1 MIGKKQNERTNACWM
16 LQNAHKHWCFQASM
30 LVDNLQA
37 IIDVNGAIASLID
50 DYVHKIVQK

>member
-1 MIGKKQNERTNACWM
+1 
-16 LQNAHKHWCFQASM
+16 M